1 MKLRGADQTAPLAG
15 DLVTDRGGR
24 ARLRDRGC
32 KLEVKYFNRATA
44 IRIAIHLCAG
54 PKVL

>member
-1 MKLRGADQTAPLAG
+1 MKLRGADQAAPLAG